1 MSARDGYREYFTEKL
16 WEWIPAIYRERDGLD
31 GGDALRAFMQALASR
46 AAVLK
51 RSQDRLWD
59 DQCIE
64 LADDWAIPYIAD
76 LVATRLV
83 SALNTRARRADVAKT
98 IYYRR
103 RKGTV
108 AVLEQLIADMT
119 GWDGKV
125 VEEFRR
131 LGRMRHGLD
140 GRARAGRITATPE
153 GGLADL
159 RRVRGALLVGDPFDE
174 FHYTPDMRRPE
185 GEWGR
190 RGITRL
196 TFHLHRQHSVELR
209 GVRPFRVRNVSLDRD
224 AFTFDPSGREVALFS
239 ANDPARD
246 WSTWRTAA
254 EWELP
259 RPIACRLLGEAVF
272 ELGDEEIAWA
282 LSTPLIPAG
291 QRPAAA
297 ASLRRL
303 VGERL
308 TGRDTFARVLAG
320 MPAGATLTAAGV
332 LAELMRRALIDECG
346 SAALLPH
353 TAGSAAFGTPA
364 VEVAFDGGASQLR
377 ERTRAANFGDW
388 NAVGWAPPTLA
399 NVDLFIEPERG
410 RFLLD
415 LQGDPADEVRV
426 RYRVGMAAPI
436 GAGAYGRNFIGGAPT
451 LTWQGGSSAA
461 GTPAAG
467 IVQVLDSDTYADP
480 PDQAAITDCTIYARE
495 ERRPYLLLSDDW
507 ALTAS
512 GDDRLLRLDGLWIGA
527 RPAGAL
533 VLDGN
538 FERVTLR
545 FCSLDPGGVD
555 AAGTALAPVEL
566 VVTGFVE
573 ELSIERCMLAN
584 IRLEGAGASIER
596 LIIDDSIVHAGA
608 AGVTAIAAPRTHLTI
623 RRSTVI
629 GPAIDTLTVDV
640 ERLDASDTLIAGRVD
655 VTDTQNGCFRFSA
668 RGPGSRVPHP
678 YESQV
683 VTEIARL
690 FASRVFGDHRYA
702 LLAPAAPVEI
712 QRGAENDNEMGA
724 FNAEIGATK
733 LESLSIKVDEYM
745 PFGRLP
751 NYKFEN

>member
-16 WEWIPAIYRERDGLD
+16 WEWVPAIYRERDGLD
-31 GGDALRAFMQALASR
+31 GGDALRSFVQALASR

-83 SALNTRARRADVAKT
+83 SSLNSRARRADVAKT

-103 RKGTV
+103 RKGTL

-125 VEEFRR
+125 VEEWKR

-196 TFHLHRQHSVELR
+196 TFHLYRQQSVEMR
-209 GVRPFRVRNVSLDRD
+209 GVRPHRVRNVSLDRD
-224 AFTFDPSGREVALFS
+224 AFTFDPSGRETALFS
-239 ANDPARD
+239 ANDPSRD

-254 EWELP
+254 EWALP

-272 ELGDEEIAWA
+272 VVGDEEIAWA
-282 LSTPLIPAG
+282 LATALIPAG

-297 ASLRRL
+297 ASLRRIA
-303 VGERL
+303 GERL
-308 TGRDTFARVLAG
+308 VGRDTFTRVLRG
-320 MPAGATLTAAGV
+320 LPEGATLTAAGV
-332 LAELMRRALIDECG
+332 LAELMTRALIDECG
-346 SAALLPH
+346 SAALLPRA
-353 TAGSAAFGTPA
+353 AGSAAFGPPA
-364 VEVAFDGGASQLR
+364 VEVTLGGGASQLR

-388 NAVGWAPPTLA
+388 NAGGWSPPVLS

-415 LQGDPADEVRV
+415 LQGTSADEVRV
-426 RYRVGMAAPI
+426 RYRIGMLAPI
-436 GAGAYGRNFIGGAPT
+436 GAGAYGRNFDGGPPT
-451 LTWQGGSSAA
+451 VTWQDGSSAA

-467 IVQVLDSDTYADP
+467 VVEIRDSDTYADP
-480 PDQAAITDCTIYARE
+480 PDQAAITDCIVFARE
-495 ERRPYLLLSDDW
+495 ETRPYLLLGDDW
-507 ALTAS
+507 SLTAS
-512 GDDRLLRLDGLWIGA
+512 GDDRQLWLDGLWIGA
-527 RPAGAL
+527 NPASAL

-538 FERVTLR
+538 YERVRLR
-545 FCSLDPGGVD
+545 FCSLDPGGTD
-555 AAGTALAPVEL
+555 AAGDTIAPVEL
-566 VVTGFVE
+566 VVRGFVE
-573 ELSIERCMLAN
+573 ELAIERCMLAN
-584 IRLEGAGASIER
+584 IRLEGADASIER
-596 LIIDDSIVHAGA
+596 LIIVDSIVHART
-608 AGVTAIAAPRTHLTI
+608 AGLTAIAAPRAHLTI

-655 VTDTQNGCFRFSA
+655 VTDTQSGCFRFSA

-683 VTEIARL
+683 VTELGRL

-702 LLAPAAPVEI
+702 LLAEAAPEEI
-712 QRGAENDNEMGA
+712 RRGAENDNEMGA

-733 LESLSIKVDEYM
+733 LESLGIKVEEYM